1 MNVMNIKVATK
12 LWVSLLGL
20 LVVLSVS
27 SLWGQRAAIGA
38 LEKARNDVQR
48 IENKVTAAEQ
58 MKGAGLRLVDV
69 GVALMAVSNGEN
81 RNRLNAM
88 FVERGQ
94 ALAKAMQELQS
105 QLVTEEDRKA
115 YAAIVQTSDAV
126 RQLREQAEQTLAS
139 DDFAARREFAFGA
152 YAASGVKYEEAIE
165 RFINLQKRQVQAWM
179 DVANATRDRTRTT
192 AWAVTAVLLLL
203 GVFVARWLVRTIT
216 QPLDQAVQVAER
228 IGAGDLSVQLKTTR
242 QDEFGGLLKAL
253 DRMAEHLR
261 AVVTQ
266 VREGVDS
273 VSSAAGQIASG
284 NQDLSMRTEQSAAS
298 LQETAASIE
307 QLTSTVNQSAD
318 SSRQANQLAATAMQ
332 AAVRGGNV
340 VQQVVHSME
349 EINASSRK
357 ISDIIGVI
365 DSIAFQTNI
374 LALNAA
380 VEAAR
385 AGEQGRGFAVVAGEV
400 RALAQRSAEAAK
412 EIKALIEASVGT
424 VDTGSQQV
432 MQAGER
438 MHEIVE
444 SVRRVTDLIGEI
456 SAATHEQREGFGQVN
471 QAVGNLDQMTQ
482 QNAALVEESSAAA
495 NAMHDQAQRLKQA
508 VAVFDLGG
516 SMQAAVATFAAVPAA
531 STQSVPVTTKA
542 AAPKPA
548 VVQSRAKAVTASAKA
563 QTAASQRTAVDDDEW
578 ETF

>member
-1 MNVMNIKVATK
+1 MNIMNVKVATK

-27 SLWGQRAAIGA
+27 SLWGQDAAIAA

-58 MKGAGLRLVDV
+58 MMGAGLRLVDV

-88 FVERGQ
+88 FQDRAQ
-94 ALAKAMQELQS
+94 AIAKAMQTLEA
-105 QLVTEEDRKA
+105 QLVTEDDRQA
-115 YAAIVQTSDAV
+115 FAAIKQASDQV
-126 RQLREQAEQTLAS
+126 RLLREQAEQTLAS
-139 DDFAARREFAFGA
+139 DDFAGRREFAFGA
-152 YAASGVKYEEAIE
+152 YAASGVKYGEAIE
-165 RFINLQKRQVQAWM
+165 HFIRLQKQQVQAWM
-179 DVANATRDRTRTT
+179 VVADGARDSARAT
-192 AWAVTAVLLLL
+192 AWVVTIALLVL
-203 GVFVARWLVRTIT
+203 GVFIVRWLVKTIT

-228 IGAGDLSVQLKTTR
+228 IGAGDLSVQVKVSR
-242 QDEFGGLLKAL
+242 EDEFGVLLKAL
-253 DRMAEHLR
+253 DHMAQHLR
-261 AVVTQ
+261 TVVMQ
-266 VREGVDS
+266 VRQGVDS

-318 SSRQANQLAATAMQ
+318 SSRQANQLAATAMD
-332 AAVRGGNV
+332 AAVRGGDV
-340 VQQVVHSME
+340 VQQVVRSME

-365 DSIAFQTNI
+365 DGIAFQTNI

-400 RALAQRSAEAAK
+400 RSLAQRSAEAAK
-412 EIKALIEASVGT
+412 EIKTLIEASVGT
-424 VDTGSQQV
+424 VDAGSQQV

-438 MHEIVE
+438 MHEIVA
-444 SVRRVTDLIGEI
+444 SVRHVTDLIGEI

-471 QAVGNLDQMTQ
+471 QSVATLDQMTQ

-495 NAMHDQAQRLKQA
+495 NAMHEQAQRLKQA
-508 VAVFDLGG
+508 VEIFTIEQTH
-516 SMQAAVATFAAVPAA
+516 MAVATAKRVEPALAVTPIQKPVVREPQVKRSVSQTAVSAAT
-531 STQSVPVTTKA
+531 SKNLPVT
-542 AAPKPA
+542 KPSNA
-548 VVQSRAKAVTASAKA
+548 G
-563 QTAASQRTAVDDDEW
+563 DDDW